1 MYICSIMKEV
11 GKDLIASSLAPMVL
25 MILKRQ
31 ESYGYELIQHL
42 KEKSGG
48 HLDVAEGTLYPVLK
62 KMEAK
67 EWIEAEW
74 KKADNGRERKYYK
87 ITNKGMKELDLQIG
101 QWDFIYDLMQQLW
114 QPHLT
119 LNKQ

>member
-1 MYICSIMKEV
+1 MYVCAAMKEV
-11 GKDLIASSLAPMVL
+11 GKDLIASSLAPMIL
-25 MILKRQ
+25 MLLKRQ

-48 HLDVAEGTLYPVLK
+48 QLDVAEGTLYPVLK

-67 EWIEAEW
+67 EWIEANW
-74 KKADNGRERKYYK
+74 KKAETGRERKYYK
-87 ITNKGMKELDLQIG
+87 ITIKGIKELEAQVD
-101 QWDFIYDLMQQLW
+101 QWGFIHDLMQQLW

>member
-1 MYICSIMKEV
+1 YLCMTKEI

-31 ESYGYELIQHL
+31 ESYGYEVIQQL

-48 HLDVAEGTLYPVLK
+48 NLDVAEGTLYPVLK

-67 EWIEAEW
+67 EWITAEW

-87 ITNKGMKELDLQIG
+87 ITGKGNEVLAEQVG
-101 QWDFIYDLMQQLW
+101 QWDFIYHLMQQLW
-114 QPHLT
+114 Q
-119 LNKQ
+119 

>member
-1 MYICSIMKEV
+1 MKEV

-42 KEKSGG
+42 REKSGG
-48 HLDVAEGTLYPVLK
+48 QLDVAEGTLYPVLK

-87 ITNKGMKELDLQIG
+87 ITSKGMKELDSQVG
-101 QWDFIYDLMQQLW
+101 QWGFIYDLMQQLW

>member
-1 MYICSIMKEV
+1 MYVCGIMKEV

-42 KEKSGG
+42 REKSGG
-48 HLDVAEGTLYPVLK
+48 QLDVAEGTLYPVLK

-87 ITNKGMKELDLQIG
+87 ITSKGMKELDSQIG

>member
-1 MYICSIMKEV
+1 MYVCRVMKEI

-31 ESYGYELIQHL
+31 ESYGYDLIQQL

-48 HLDVAEGTLYPVLK
+48 NLEVAEGTLYPILK
-62 KMEAK
+62 KMETKA
-67 EWIEAEW
+67 WIEAEW
-74 KKADNGRERKYYK
+74 KKAENGRERKYYK
-87 ITNKGMKELDLQIG
+87 ITNKGMAELDAQIG
-101 QWDFIYDLMQQLW
+101 QWDFIYHLMQQLW
-114 QPHLT
+114 QPTLT